1 MIYKTYLNKFN
12 TIIKDSKTNTGIN
25 PISVL
30 RYGRGKVVSRALL
43 YFDHTNVK
51 NLIKEGIM
59 TDISKMRHTLHITNG
74 GSLDF
79 TKVHECGESIINDDK
94 NVRATSFDLIFFL
107 IPKPWDRGK
116 GFDYSKNWF
125 NRGFYSL
132 TTVNNERLI
141 SHDGSNWYQRM
152 NGLPWEEEGVY
163 SNDTL
168 SKEYDKWACGEESVV
183 IGRQHFD
190 IGNENVEFDITEVFN
205 KFLTEEL
212 DNYGIGI
219 AFSPLLENSDSCYEN
234 YVTLLTDKTNTFFE
248 PYVETRY
255 DDFVSDD
262 RSNFV
267 LDKDNKLYLYCT
279 IGDHLDDLDKN
290 PIVTVKDSDDNI
302 ILDKVESNKFS
313 KGIYYI
319 DLKLSR
325 NDFKADTM
333 LFDTWDD
340 ILYQGTKLDAV
351 ELDFVTK
358 PTSNFFMLG
367 NSLNVNNISFTPSIQ
382 GIQEKEQIKKG
393 DIRKLTISAVPNY
406 TQNTVQ
412 LVDDMDIRLYIKDG
426 MSEIDVISWDKVN
439 KSFSENFYMIDTNIL
454 VPQRYYVDVRIKYGF
469 NTTIHHDVL
478 TFNIVNEV
486 GNRYI

>member
-59 TDISKMRHTLHITNG
+59 TDMSKMKHTLHITNG

-219 AFSPLLENSDSCYEN
+219 AFSPLLENSDSYYEN

-478 TFNIVNEV
+478 TFDIVNEV